1 MNLENLPNRRPNG
14 NPSAGN
20 RRITDS
26 PSHGWLVAILVA
38 GIVAVGML
46 ASALL

>member
-1 MNLENLPNRRPNG
+1 MNLQNLPNRRPGG

-20 RRITDS
+20 RRVTDS
-26 PSHGWLVAILVA
+26 PSRGWIVALVVA
-38 GIVAVGML
+38 GFVAAGML